1 MQKTATDRQVCKA
14 IRASWICPSKG
25 FLKWFVHKGYFFLS
39 ILKIFIFDYR
49 PTLKSKEVTLQIL
62 YHYVSPNIIIFL
74 LVVIIPE
81 VVAHFWSSQGCMQ
94 KREKDLDQIQLMQ
107 CWMLM
112 HCNGHHDLCIQKVWS
127 ITISFYQPPRHGHWS
142 AWDGVGQDDFSLAFW
157 AVVASRLVV
166 FKTLFYL
173 FRVTAMSLRKEMLNF
188 SFLETCIDLS
198 YRAVL

>member
-1 MQKTATDRQVCKA
+1 M
-14 IRASWICPSKG
+14 
-25 FLKWFVHKGYFFLS
+25 HKGYFFLS

-107 CWMLM
+107 C
-112 HCNGHHDLCIQKVWS
+112 
-127 ITISFYQPPRHGHWS
+127 
-142 AWDGVGQDDFSLAFW
+142 
-157 AVVASRLVV
+157 
-166 FKTLFYL
+166 
-173 FRVTAMSLRKEMLNF
+173 
-188 SFLETCIDLS
+188 
-198 YRAVL
+198 

>member
-1 MQKTATDRQVCKA
+1 MIRSYFLLICQLSKVEEINFTAIYKVRSIKCKTATDRQVCKA

-127 ITISFYQPPRHGHWS
+127 ITTSF
-142 AWDGVGQDDFSLAFW
+142 VIC
-157 AVVASRLVV
+157 V
-166 FKTLFYL
+166 
-173 FRVTAMSLRKEMLNF
+173 NI
-188 SFLETCIDLS
+188 FLPI
-198 YRAVL
+198 A

>member
-1 MQKTATDRQVCKA
+1 MQNCNSS
-14 IRASWICPSKG
+14 ASLQSYKS
-25 FLKWFVHKGYFFLS
+25 FLNMSFLRVFWSGLCTKDTSFLS

-127 ITISFYQPPRHGHWS
+127 ITISFYHQPPSSMVIGQHGMVY
-142 AWDGVGQDDFSLAFW
+142 DKMTLA
-157 AVVASRLVV
+157 
-166 FKTLFYL
+166 
-173 FRVTAMSLRKEMLNF
+173 
-188 SFLETCIDLS
+188 
-198 YRAVL
+198 